1 MLSKEKA
8 KFKSALDR
16 TNNQM
21 NRDRQLK
28 INPIHTLG
36 TNANL
41 IMKPNIFLILV
52 MLAFKEFIE
61 FFKNNWL
68 IVSQIL
74 VDIINSII
82 KPRLAFML

>member
-8 KFKSALDR
+8 KFKSALDK

-36 TNANL
+36 INANL

-52 MLAFKEFIE
+52 IEAFKEFIE
-61 FFKNNWL
+61 VFKNNWL

-74 VDIINSII
+74 VDIINNII
-82 KPRLAFML
+82 KVRLTFML